1 MPGVRGVRGR
11 RHVKR
16 YHYDFHIH
24 SCLSPCGDDEMTP
37 ADIVGMACVN
47 GLDIIALTDHNCA
60 RNTPAAVRAGER
72 AGLTVIPG
80 MELET
85 AEEVHVVLLFPTAEA
100 ALACGQVVDDARFKI
115 GNRPD
120 IYGRQ
125 VIMDES
131 DNECGEVADLL
142 VTSTSIGVYEAAALA
157 GSAASRIRRTRTSRP
172 TAYCRFS
179 ARSTAIWALRPS
191 RRAPAPTRRLSA
203 GWLRTGMRSCTA
215 RTRIIWPT
223 SARPTTATESNLTRR
238 RRRPSYG
245 IYANKHSDIQ

>member
-1 MPGVRGVRGR
+1 
-11 RHVKR
+11 
-16 YHYDFHIH
+16 
-24 SCLSPCGDDEMTP
+24 MTP

-157 GSAASRIRRTRTSRP
+157 GRFGGV
-172 TAYCRFS
+172 AYPAHADKPGQRHI
-179 ARSTAIWALRPS
+179 ADS
-191 RRAPAPTRRLSA
+191 RRARPRYGLYGRRGEPRADAAFIRRLAADGYAVMYGSDAHYLADIGEPNDRNGIELDAPTPQAVIRY
-203 GWLRTGMRSCTA
+203 LRQQTF
-215 RTRIIWPT
+215 
-223 SARPTTATESNLTRR
+223 
-238 RRRPSYG
+238 
-245 IYANKHSDIQ
+245 

>member
-1 MPGVRGVRGR
+1 
-11 RHVKR
+11 
-16 YHYDFHIH
+16 
-24 SCLSPCGDDEMTP
+24 
-37 ADIVGMACVN
+37 
-47 GLDIIALTDHNCA
+47 
-60 RNTPAAVRAGER
+60 
-72 AGLTVIPG
+72 

-85 AEEVHVVLLFPTAEA
+85 AEEVHVVLLFPTAEGGA
-100 ALACGQVVDDARFKI
+100 GRGQVVDDARFKI

-157 GSAASRIRRTRTSRP
+157 GRFGGVAYPALADQAANGILQILGALDRDMGFTAVEASPRADAAFIRRL
-172 TAYCRFS
+172 A
-179 ARSTAIWALRPS
+179 
-191 RRAPAPTRRLSA
+191 
-203 GWLRTGMRSCTA
+203 RTGMRSCTA

-223 SARPTTATESNLTRR
+223 SASPTTATESNLTRR